1 MTTTQSEE
9 DEIESSRMPLMEHL
23 VELRK
28 RLMWSGLSVFIF
40 FIIGYFI
47 APYIFQALMWP
58 QVLAYGGNLEGR
70 RMIFTAPQEAFF
82 TNVKIA
88 FWAAVFVSFPVIAT
102 QLWKFVAPGLYKN
115 EKRAFLPFLVATP
128 FMFFLGGALVYFFI
142 MPMALKFFLT
152 FEQMGGE
159 SALAI
164 VNENKVN
171 EYLSF
176 VMTLIFAFGI
186 AFQLPVLLTLLVRV
200 GILSVA
206 QLVKGRR
213 YAIVIIFIFAA
224 IVTPPDPLSQV
235 ALAVPLLGLYEAA
248 IFFGRIIEKKRA
260 AEEAAQDA
268 EQAKADDQPSA

>member
-1 MTTTQSEE
+1 MTTTPSEE

-248 IFFGRIIEKKRA
+248 IFFGRLIEKKRA
-260 AEEAAQDA
+260 AEEAAQTA
-268 EQAKADDQPSA
+268 EEAKADDQPSA

>member
-248 IFFGRIIEKKRA
+248 IFFGRMIEKKRA